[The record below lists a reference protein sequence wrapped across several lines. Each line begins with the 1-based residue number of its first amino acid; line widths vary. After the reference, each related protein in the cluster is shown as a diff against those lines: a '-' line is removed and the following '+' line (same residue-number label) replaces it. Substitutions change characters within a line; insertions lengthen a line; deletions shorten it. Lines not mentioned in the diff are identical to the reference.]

1 MEKTT
6 KGDILNSVRKVLAG
20 KNPELWDINPKNWL
34 KPFQRKSAWYLL
46 KMGLFYHFLGLI
58 LMYLGSSLV
67 TSVITDYAVPQIP
80 VSVSLALSA
89 GFFEEA
95 AFFGIPFYLSGN
107 SIVVLGTGIVWSAAH
122 LFNTGVISIE
132 TLAYGGFLFS
142 IPHIFF
148 SLRTWSSGKGWFAI
162 GFHSGWNISFLM
174 LYCGMGLREC
184 TVINEG
190 LFDILNIVMAIATIF
205 IVYLAYLN
213 QEKKKNLNRILYLIP
228 VSILI
233 VGLFFLGTEEFIFLT

>member
-1 MEKTT
+1 
-6 KGDILNSVRKVLAG
+6 
-20 KNPELWDINPKNWL
+20 
-34 KPFQRKSAWYLL
+34 
-46 KMGLFYHFLGLI
+46 
-58 LMYLGSSLV
+58 MYLGSNLV
-67 TSVITDYAVPQIP
+67 TTVISDYAVPEIP
-80 VSVSLALSA
+80 ISISLALSA

-107 SIVVLGTGIVWSAAH
+107 PLVVLGTGVIWSAAH

-162 GFHSGWNISFLM
+162 AFHSGWNISFLM
-174 LYCGMGLREC
+174 IYCGIGLRDC
-184 TVINEG
+184 SIINEG
-190 LFDILNIVMAIATIF
+190 LFDLLNIIMAIATVS

-213 QEKKKNLNRILYLIP
+213 QEKKKNLNRIFYLIP
-228 VSILI
+228 VVVLIL
-233 VGLFFLGTEEFIFLT
+233 GLLFLGKEELIFLT